1 MAASVLTTLERMT
14 QSYVNPVVGGEI
26 LLGGS
31 LGCPQSLLVVGNDVL
46 LDSSLGCPQSLLF
59 VLWPLQ

>member
-1 MAASVLTTLERMT
+1 MAASVLTALERMT

-31 LGCPQSLLVVGNDVL
+31 LGCPQSLLVVGNNVL
-46 LDSSLGCPQSLLF
+46 LDGR
-59 VLWPLQ
+59 VG